1 MPCITGTYYVMILDS
16 SAGDCWVSRLDVGC
30 GWWAEGWLNPRA
42 QPRRLPIASYPCQS
56 GWRWLM
62 DDLLGPLP
70 LHSGPASSVG
80 VDSLTCSPLADDI
93 IHDASP

>member
-1 MPCITGTYYVMILDS
+1 
-16 SAGDCWVSRLDVGC
+16 
-30 GWWAEGWLNPRA
+30 
-42 QPRRLPIASYPCQS
+42 
-56 GWRWLM
+56 M